1 MTNEITTEQ
10 RKKIYEYTALFAGQ
24 ELDGKSNLI
33 IDTVIDEVLAY
44 CNRDD
49 MPVALERITAKIAA
63 NAILADDGFS
73 TNAGMSDKK
82 LTSYKEGDASW
93 TWSYS
98 ATDNVFNE
106 ANLLENFRKIRSIGE
121 DDENIL
127 D

>member
-1 MTNEITTEQ
+1 MTNETTTEQ
-10 RKKIYEYTALFAGQ
+10 RRNIAGYVATITGQ
-24 ELDGKSNLI
+24 ELNNKTNLI
-33 IDTVIDEVLAY
+33 IDIIIDEVLAY

-73 TNAGMSDKK
+73 TNASMSDKK

-98 ATDNVFNE
+98 AADNAFNE
-106 ANLLENFRKIRSIGE
+106 ANLLENFRKIRSVGE

>member
-10 RKKIYEYTALFAGQ
+10 RKNIAGYVATITGQ
-24 ELDGKSNLI
+24 ELNDKTNLI
-33 IDTVIDEVLAY
+33 IDIIIDEVLAY

-98 ATDNVFNE
+98 AADNAFNE
-106 ANLLENFRKIRSIGE
+106 ANLLENFRKIRSVGE